1 MDKHND
7 GYALPF
13 VLVVMV
19 IICLVGVSILS
30 ASLNNLQNQQASI
43 ERMQAQYEVVGEIE
57 KKMAQVEINK
67 CVSENILGDLL
78 VKNEEKPG
86 LVFTSGTGSQK
97 DTLVFTLDTV
107 QLEKY
112 KDEPTHVECTIE
124 IKGSILKEP
133 FIKDG
138 VTIDLYK
145 FTDADVNYLS
155 YEILNVER

>member
-43 ERMQAQYEVVGEIE
+43 ERMQDQYEAVAEIE

-67 CVSENILGDLL
+67 CVSEDILGDLL
-78 VKNEEKPG
+78 VKNDEKPG
-86 LVFTSGTGSQK
+86 LVFTPGTGEVQ
-97 DTLVFTLDTV
+97 DTLVFTMDTI
-107 QLEKY
+107 QLEKF
-112 KDEPTHVECTIE
+112 KNGPIRIVCTIE
-124 IKGSILKEP
+124 ITASNMEDINKKLYSFQTKDD
-133 FIKDG
+133 IK
-138 VTIDLYK
+138 
-145 FTDADVNYLS
+145 YLS
-155 YEILNVER
+155 YEILNVGG